1 MDIAVYGHLFCIC
14 VPINQQQ
21 THANLSNY
29 SLNGLCKE
37 WTEFVIQWR
46 KDMSEATDQEDKGY
60 KLIEFEIGKRRR
72 DPLAAEA
79 GFVGICV
86 EYLLLLGGG
95 GTARQR
101 KLRLRA

>member
-1 MDIAVYGHLFCIC
+1 
-14 VPINQQQ
+14 
-21 THANLSNY
+21 
-29 SLNGLCKE
+29 
-37 WTEFVIQWR
+37 
-46 KDMSEATDQEDKGY
+46 MSEATDQEDKGY
-60 KLIEFEIGKRRR
+60 KLREFEIRKRRR